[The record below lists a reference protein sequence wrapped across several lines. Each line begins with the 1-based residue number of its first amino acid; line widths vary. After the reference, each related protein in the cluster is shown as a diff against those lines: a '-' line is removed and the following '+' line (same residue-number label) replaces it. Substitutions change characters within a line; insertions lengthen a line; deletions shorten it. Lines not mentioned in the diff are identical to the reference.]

1 MKIVPPKNHNQLYRP
16 WVLGGTGDWTGDNP
30 SSLLSTSEVL
40 REDGTW
46 EDGPLLPL
54 RVLTEKFVHNYY
66 VSCWSC
72 K

>member
-1 MKIVPPKNHNQLYRP
+1 M
-16 WVLGGTGDWTGDNP
+16 LGGTGDWTGDNP

-66 VSCWSC
+66 VSCWCC